1 MMSNFFSDD
10 EFVDLMKAHVR
21 ENIELMLD
29 KGTFF
34 SILVNI
40 LEVEFEPK
48 LPENITSSFKPITL
62 FALAGYSY
70 ESIEIQEDYLVFE
83 AGFGSDNFGSIVQV
97 PYNCI
102 IQMLID
108 DTPIFINLSRKLDK
122 DKQHTKIE
130 RSKNIF
136 LSNPE
141 NQKFK

>member
-1 MMSNFFSDD
+1 MNNFFSDD
-10 EFVDLMKAHVR
+10 NFVDQMKAHVR
-21 ENIELMLD
+21 ENIELLLE
-29 KGTFF
+29 KGIFF

-40 LEVEFEPK
+40 LEVEFDPK
-48 LPENITSSFKPITL
+48 LPENISSTFKPITL

-70 ESIEIQEDYLVFE
+70 ESIVVQEDYLEFE
-83 AGFGSDNFGSIVQV
+83 AGFGNENFGSIVRL
-97 PYNCI
+97 PYSCI

-108 DTPIFINLSRKLDK
+108 DTPIFINLSRKINK
-122 DKQHTKIE
+122 VKQDNLIE